1 MVSGGSGV
9 TPFISIIRELIHTS
23 ETLKQRTPRILL
35 ITAFKNSTDLAML
48 DLILPISGAPS
59 HLSNLSLQVE
69 AYVTREKQSSTQ
81 EKKAT
86 RAVWFKPSPKDSPLT
101 PILGQNNWLW
111 LAAIIVS
118 SFVIY
123 LVSIGALTRF
133 YIYPIDHNSNKIYS
147 SAARGTL
154 HVLFMC
160 CAIIVVATAA
170 FMWNKGQNSKDT
182 IQIRSMEGATPA
194 SSPESLCYNADR
206 EMESF
211 PQQSLAQCINVHYG
225 ERPDLTSKLHTIKH
239 VIFFLN
245 KKIIEMFF
253 KL

>member
-9 TPFISIIRELIHTS
+9 TPFVSIIRELIHTS
-23 ETLKQRTPRILL
+23 ETLKQQTPKILL
-35 ITAFKNSTDLAML
+35 ITAFKNSMDLAML

-69 AYVTREKQSSTQ
+69 AYVTREKQAPPAQ

-86 RAVWFKPSPKDSPLT
+86 RSVWFKPSPKDSPLT

-111 LAAIIVS
+111 LAAIIIS

-123 LVSIGALTRF
+123 LVLVGTLTRF

-147 SAARGTL
+147 YASRGTL
-154 HVLFMC
+154 HMLFMSSG
-160 CAIIVVATAA
+160 IVVAATAA
-170 FMWNKGQNSKDT
+170 FLWNKGQNGRDT
-182 IQIRSMEGATPA
+182 TQIRNMEGATPA

-211 PQQSLAQCINVHYG
+211 PQQSLAECINVHYG
-225 ERPDLTSKLHTIKH
+225 ERPDLTSK
-239 VIFFLN
+239 
-245 KKIIEMFF
+245 
-253 KL
+253 